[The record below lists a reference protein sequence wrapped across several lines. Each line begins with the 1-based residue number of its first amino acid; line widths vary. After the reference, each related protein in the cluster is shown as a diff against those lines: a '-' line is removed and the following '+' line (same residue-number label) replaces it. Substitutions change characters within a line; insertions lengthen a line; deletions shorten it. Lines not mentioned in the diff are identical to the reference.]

1 MRGVKA
7 TSSRLLVVACLLVAA
22 GWFWRV
28 HGQAQTGSAVVYEG
42 ATLITGDGR
51 APIENSAFVV
61 QNDRFTQVG
70 RKGTVKAPSGATH
83 VDLTGK
89 TVMPGKV
96 DTHGHFGFQHVADG
110 TMAKEYFTQS
120 NLTEHLEILA
130 YYGFSAAIGVGDLI
144 DRSSLH
150 GGRTGWGSVPLL
162 VRDQTVPNAALFK
175 TTGTGIAYPGAGPQ
189 GHPSRTDVPY
199 PITTPQEARAAVRD
213 YARIKPAFIK
223 IWVDDRNGRLPTLTP
238 PLYRAILDEAHT
250 LNIPVGAHNVKL
262 ADAKELV
269 KAGVEGW
276 LHAPVRDTA
285 PDAAFI
291 ALVRE
296 RIAKNDRPNMWFNPT
311 VGNNAVV
318 GRDAWNDPLL
328 RDTVPPGEIQKYFGE
343 QLEKMT
349 PDVTARAR
357 QQVRENASR
366 TFFPVRDAG
375 MKIVMGTDTG
385 QSQFFIGWRSQLEL
399 ETWVWMGMTPSEAIV
414 AATRDA
420 AAVGKFNT
428 GLVATG
434 KNADFIVLDAN
445 PLDDIANSRRISQ
458 VFLRGRE
465 VDRAGLRA
473 KWQKEWAAGSPTR

>member
-1 MRGVKA
+1 VRV
-7 TSSRLLVVACLLVAA
+7 LLSLAVAA
-22 GWFWRV
+22 GLVWAA
-28 HGQAQTGSAVVYEG
+28 QAQTRTVVYEG
-42 ATLITGDGR
+42 ARLITGDGG
-51 APIENSAFVV
+51 APLENSVFVV
-61 QNDRFTQVG
+61 VNDRFAAVG
-70 RKGTVKAPSGATH
+70 RKGSVNVPARAVH

-110 TMAKEYFTQS
+110 TMAKEYFTRE
-120 NLTEHLEILA
+120 NLTAHLEILA

-144 DRSSLH
+144 DRSDLH
-150 GGRTGWGSVPLL
+150 GGRTGWGRVPLV
-162 VRDQTVPNAALFK
+162 VRDQIVPTAALFK

-199 PITTPQEARAAVRD
+199 QVSTPEEARAAVRD
-213 YARIKPAFIK
+213 SAGITPEFIK
-223 IWVDDRNGRLPTLTP
+223 IWIDDRNGWLPTLTP
-238 PLYRAILDEAHT
+238 PLYRAILDEAHKV
-250 LNIPVGAHNVKL
+250 NIPVAAHNVKL
-262 ADAKELV
+262 SDAKELI

-276 LHAPVRDTA
+276 LHAPVRDVA
-285 PDAAFI
+285 PDAEFI
-291 ALVRE
+291 ALVKD
-296 RIAKNDRPNMWFNPT
+296 RIARNDRPNMWFNPT

-328 RDTVPPGEIQKYFGE
+328 RDTVPPGEITKYFGE

-349 PDVTARAR
+349 PEVTARAR
-357 QQVRENASR
+357 QQVKDTAARM
-366 TFFPVRDAG
+366 FFPVRDAG

-428 GLVATG
+428 GMISTG
-434 KNADFIVLDAN
+434 RSADFIVLDAD
-445 PLDDIANSRRISQ
+445 PLENIANSRRIAK
-458 VFLRGRE
+458 VFLRGTE

-473 KWQKEWAAGSPTR
+473 KWQKEWPKS

>member
-1 MRGVKA
+1 VGEVKA
-7 TSSRLLVVACLLVAA
+7 TSARLVVAACLLVAA
-22 GWFWRV
+22 GWSWRV
-28 HGQAQTGSAVVYEG
+28 HGQAGSGGPAVVYEG

-70 RKGTVKAPSGATH
+70 RMGTVIGPAGATH

-110 TMAKEYFTQS
+110 TMAKEYFTQG

-144 DRSSLH
+144 DRSDLH

-199 PITTPQEARAAVRD
+199 PITTPEDARAAVRD
-213 YARIKPAFIK
+213 YSKIKPEFIK

-238 PLYRAILDEAHT
+238 PLYRAILDEAHKV
-250 LNIPVGAHNVKL
+250 NIPVAAHNVKL
-262 ADAKELV
+262 TDAKELI

-276 LHAPVRDTA
+276 LHAPVRDVA
-285 PDAAFI
+285 PDAEFI
-291 ALVRE
+291 ALVKE
-296 RIAKNDRPNMWFNPT
+296 RVAMNDRPNMWFNPT
-311 VGNNAVV
+311 VGNNAAV
-318 GRDAWNDPLL
+318 GREAWNDPLL
-328 RDTVPPGEIQKYFGE
+328 RDTVPPGEIKKYFGE

-349 PDVTARAR
+349 PEVTARAR
-357 QQVRENASR
+357 QQVRENAAR
-366 TFFPVRDAG
+366 TFFPVRNAG

-414 AATRDA
+414 GATRDA

-428 GLVATG
+428 GLIATG

-445 PLDDIANSRRISQ
+445 PMDDIANSRRINK

-473 KWQKEWAAGSPTR
+473 KWQKEWGNR